1 MNSYR
6 IIMFEPNKNA
16 GRIKF
21 QIPYTMK
28 DERIVFKKIDGSD
41 YHPNQRL
48 WSLPNTVN
56 HLNQVKTLFND
67 KLVVEQKE
75 KIVSIPEIQVTEQ
88 IQQELDRH
96 YQKLKLKS
104 YSDSTIRT
112 YQTNLKQFFGYF
124 NQQDFSQ
131 LKKEQIEGFIYE
143 LIQRYKISEQK
154 QNMMIN
160 AIKSYY
166 EHVLGKP
173 REYYTITRPKRSK
186 ELPNILSEAEVLAI
200 INSPKNIKHKAIL
213 YTIYSAGLRIG
224 EVIRLR
230 IKDVRSEEGFLFI
243 KDSKGK
249 KDRHTVL
256 SPILLEL
263 LRKYYKVHK
272 PSYWL
277 FEGQDGGQ
285 YSARSIQQI
294 YRKAVKETGSNP
306 WSTPHTLRHSFA
318 THLMQRGVNIRYIQT
333 ALGHSNLKTT
343 EIYTHVLSINNK
355 TLKSPLDSLT
365 ENVNLAD
372 NNLKAQRP

>member
-1 MNSYR
+1 MNSGR
-6 IIMFEPNKNA
+6 IILYEAPKNA
-16 GRIKF
+16 GRIKL
-21 QIPYTMK
+21 QIPYAMK
-28 DERIVFKKIDGSD
+28 AQRNAFKKLDGSF
-41 YHPNQRL
+41 YHPHQRL
-48 WSLPNTVN
+48 WSLPNTPA
-56 HLNQVKTLFND
+56 HRNQLKGLFGD
-67 KLVVEQKE
+67 KL
-75 KIVSIPEIQVTEQ
+75 IVKKNPKPRIIPEVAITKEIQN
-88 IQQELDRH
+88 ELDRH
-96 YQKLKLKS
+96 YRKLKLKS
-104 YSDSTIRT
+104 YSDATIRT
-112 YQTNLKQFFGYF
+112 YQTNLRQFFGYF
-124 NQQDFSQ
+124 RQQDFSQ
-131 LKKEQIEGFIYE
+131 LTKEQIEGFLYE
-143 LIQRYKISEQK
+143 LLQKHKISEQK

-166 EHVLGKP
+166 EHVLGNP
-173 REYYTITRPKRSK
+173 REYYTITRPKRRK
-186 ELPNILSEAEVLAI
+186 ELPNTLSEAEVFAI
-200 INSPKNIKHKAIL
+200 INAPKNIKHKAIL
-213 YTIYSAGLRIG
+213 HTIYSAGLRIG
-224 EVIRLR
+224 EVVRLR

-263 LRKYYKVHK
+263 LRKYYNVHK

-294 YRKAVKETGSNP
+294 YRKAVEITGSNP

-372 NNLKAQRP
+372 NNLKTQRP